1 MGDEGPIWHFQPH
14 FFAIGGFRIHHWG
27 NSTRIHGKPSGGK
40 PFRNED
46 FLKDGI
52 GRCFSSGLMILFF
65 DQQYPLSFVSFIN
78 HGMTRYYNIVNIYI
92 YILNILV
99 HDDGYISPIYCYI
112 LYIL

>member
-1 MGDEGPIWHFQPH
+1 M
-14 FFAIGGFRIHHWG
+14 FFIR
-27 NSTRIHGKPSGGK
+27 SYDP
-40 PFRNED
+40 
-46 FLKDGI
+46 
-52 GRCFSSGLMILFF
+52 FF

-92 YILNILV
+92 YVLNILV

>member
-1 MGDEGPIWHFQPH
+1 MNLYIQMGFSHVRLKTEIIPMGDEGPIWHFQPH

-52 GRCFSSGLMILFF
+52 GLVVFHQVEKDPFF
-65 DQQYPLSFVSFIN
+65 DQQDRDSF
-78 HGMTRYYNIVNIYI
+78 
-92 YILNILV
+92 
-99 HDDGYISPIYCYI
+99 P
-112 LYIL
+112 